1 MFEIHD
7 REIKEIL
14 DAKGKKAIKLY
25 SDLMVKAV
33 QADLVSWNWN
43 RRNDDRPSKADES
56 TATSI
61 NLLVGKHIARCSFQ
75 KNKKVDDQII
85 VFLEAQETFLDALG
99 QQLQPDAGLRPGDL
113 VRLRPDQNNYR
124 DSLKAVPEFRISA
137 NVNGCSTPRDRNHP
151 PEEINFKTFLEK
163 YDDRFIEVTLLYSY
177 YAVYGKSAPGQR
189 SNRDSSSLFYI
200 DREDGAIYE
209 DEWDSYSKCL
219 GNLSEDTVQRS
230 VFEDSPIT
238 TLHQITKGK
247 RSADVLGPYLRRIQK
262 QAADSL
268 KQLPGQELGLII
280 SGPERRGGRTTVLV
294 EWSGLEGDK
303 EQCLVGDLE
312 PLGRHDAQ
320 VSFPV

>member
-43 RRNDDRPSKADES
+43 NHEDEP
-56 TATSI
+56 TAASI
-61 NLLVGKHIARCSFQ
+61 NRLVGKHIARCSFQ
-75 KNKKVDDQII
+75 KNKKVDDQI
-85 VFLEAQETFLDALG
+85 VLFLEAQETFLDALG
-99 QQLQPDAGLRPGDL
+99 QEFQPDAALRPGDL

-137 NVNGCSTPRDRNHP
+137 NVNGCFAPRDRNHP
-151 PEEINFKTFLEK
+151 PEKINFKTFLEK
-163 YDDRFIEVTLLYSY
+163 YDDRFIEVTLLYGY
-177 YAVYGKSAPGQR
+177 YAVRGKSAPGQR
-189 SNRDSSSLFYI
+189 SNRDWSSLFYI

-209 DEWDSYSKCL
+209 DQWDSYSKCI
-219 GNLSEDTVQRS
+219 GNLSKDTVQRS

-247 RSADVLGPYLRRIQK
+247 RASDVLGPFFRILQT
-262 QAADSL
+262 SPRL
-268 KQLPGQELGLII
+268 NQLPGQELGLVI
-280 SGPERRGGRTTVLV
+280 SGPEGRGSRTTVRV
-294 EWSGLEGDK
+294 EWSGLEG
-303 EQCLVGDLE
+303 EREECLVSNLE
-312 PLGRHDAQ
+312 PLRRHDAQ

>member
-43 RRNDDRPSKADES
+43 NREDDEP
-56 TATSI
+56 TAASI
-61 NLLVGKHIARCSFQ
+61 NRLVGKHIARCSFQ
-75 KNKKVDDQII
+75 KNKKVDDQI
-85 VFLEAQETFLDALG
+85 VLFLEAQETFLDALG
-99 QQLQPDAGLRPGDL
+99 QEFQPDAALRPGDL

-137 NVNGCSTPRDRNHP
+137 NVNGCSAPRDRNHP
-151 PEEINFKTFLEK
+151 PEKINFKTFLEK
-163 YDDRFIEVTLLYSY
+163 YDDRFIEVTLLYGY
-177 YAVYGKSAPGQR
+177 YAVRGKRAPYQQ

-209 DEWDSYSKCL
+209 DCWGSYDKCF
-219 GNLSEDTVQRS
+219 GNLSKDTVQRS

-247 RSADVLGPYLRRIQK
+247 RACYVLGPFFRILQT
-262 QAADSL
+262 SPRL
-268 KQLPGQELGLII
+268 NQLPGQELGLVI
-280 SGPERRGGRTTVLV
+280 SGPEMRGSRTTVRV
-294 EWSGLEGDK
+294 EWSGLEPK
-303 EQCLVGDLE
+303 REQCLVSDLE
-312 PLGRHDAQ
+312 PIRRHDAQ

>member
-43 RRNDDRPSKADES
+43 NREDDES

-137 NVNGCSTPRDRNHP
+137 NVNGCSTPRNTNHP
-151 PEEINFKTFLEK
+151 PEEVNFKTFLEK

-189 SNRDSSSLFYI
+189 SNRDSCSLFYI
-200 DREDGAIYE
+200 DREDGAIY
-209 DEWDSYSKCL
+209 DNRWDSYDKCL
-219 GNLSEDTVQRS
+219 GSLSEDTVQRS

-238 TLHQITKGK
+238 TLHQVTKGK
-247 RSADVLGPYLRRIQK
+247 GSPDILGPYLRIIEK

-280 SGPERRGGRTTVLV
+280 SGPEGRGSRTTVRV
-294 EWSGLEGDK
+294 EWYGLEGEREK
-303 EQCLVGDLE
+303 CLVSDLE
-312 PLGRHDAQ
+312 PLRRHDA
-320 VSFPV
+320 SSI

>member
-43 RRNDDRPSKADES
+43 NREDDEP
-56 TATSI
+56 TAASI
-61 NLLVGKHIARCSFQ
+61 NRLVGKHIARCSFQ

-99 QQLQPDAGLRPGDL
+99 QQLQPDAALRPGDL

-137 NVNGCSTPRDRNHP
+137 NVNGCSAPRDRNHP
-151 PEEINFKTFLEK
+151 PEKINFKTFLEK
-163 YDDRFIEVTLLYSY
+163 YDDRFIEVTLLYGY
-177 YAVYGKSAPGQR
+177 YAVRGKRAPYQR
-189 SNRDSSSLFYI
+189 SNKDSCSLFYI

-209 DEWDSYSKCL
+209 DHWDSYDKCF
-219 GNLSEDTVQRS
+219 GNLSKDTVQRS

-247 RSADVLGPYLRRIQK
+247 RASDVLGPFFRILQT
-262 QAADSL
+262 SPRL
-268 KQLPGQELGLII
+268 NQLPGQELGLVI
-280 SGPERRGGRTTVLV
+280 SGPEMRGSRTTVRV
-294 EWSGLEGDK
+294 EWSGLESK
-303 EQCLVGDLE
+303 REQCLVSDLE
-312 PLGRHDAQ
+312 PLRGTNA
-320 VSFPV
+320 SSI